1 MILTNKFKK
10 LTTSLIVMF
19 GVLLGGIGVSAVNIE
34 QQILPDYGTQGGN
47 NYPQVI
53 VSHEAGNPN
62 NVGTNAL
69 RNEVSYMS
77 RRWRETGG
85 NSENAHY
92 FVGEGGR
99 IIQLL
104 PDRRVGFHAGTWA
117 NYNGI
122 GIELA
127 RTNDKNQ
134 FKKDYASYVNLH
146 RMLAQKYGIPLTLDD
161 GSYRGIKSHLW
172 ISNNIWGDHG
182 DPYGYLSSMGI
193 SKNQFA
199 HDLRNGVSGSVT
211 PPTNNSG
218 NDSKPDN
225 SKPNNTSI
233 KKGNS
238 VTVIKAIQYD
248 NGKPFY
254 ASGTYKVLEVVG
266 SRAVIGR
273 NGVVTS
279 SIHTSNLKNVSNSK
293 PQNKPQVSNES
304 GWYAENAT
312 FNPWYA
318 INVRYSP
325 SVNGAYSGTLYP
337 NQAIK
342 YNAVKQSGGYVWIR
356 YESYGGTRY
365 MAVRPI
371 GGQAWG
377 SFY

>member
-1 MILTNKFKK
+1 MNKINKILAIMG
-10 LTTSLIVMF
+10 LILMTTLF
-19 GVLLGGIGVSAVNIE
+19 GFNAHAMNIE
-34 QQILPDYGTQGGN
+34 QQILPDYGTQGMN

-62 NVGTNAL
+62 NTGTNAL
-69 RNEVSYMS
+69 GNEVSFMS

-85 NSENAHY
+85 NTENAHY

-99 IIQLL
+99 VIQLL

-117 NYNGI
+117 NLNGI

-127 RTNDKNQ
+127 RTSDRNQ

-146 RMLAQKYGIPLTLDD
+146 RQLAQKYGIPLTLDD

-172 ISNNIWGDHG
+172 ISNNIWGDHA

-199 HDLRNGVSGSVT
+199 KDLRNGVNAPDVK
-211 PPTNNSG
+211 P
-218 NDSKPDN
+218 SKLEIN
-225 SKPNNTSI
+225 HEEKPSQTTI
-233 KKGNS
+233 KKGDRVEVKN
-238 VTVIKAIQYD
+238 AIQYGT
-248 NGKPFY
+248 NLPFY
-254 ASGTYKVLEVVG
+254 ASGVYDVIQVNGTRV
-266 SRAVIGR
+266 VIGKG
-273 NGVVTS
+273 NVVTTA
-279 SIHTSNLKNVSNSK
+279 IHSNNLKYTSNEAQVNK
-293 PQNKPQVSNES
+293 PKPQVSNDS

-318 INVRYSP
+318 INVRFSP
-325 SVNGAYSGTLYP
+325 SVNGAYSGTLQP
-337 NQAIK
+337 NQDIK

>member
-1 MILTNKFKK
+1 MNKIKK
-10 LTTSLIVMF
+10 VLASVGLVIMTMF
-19 GVLLGGIGVSAVNIE
+19 VGINTQAMNIE
-34 QQILPDYGTQGGN
+34 QQILPDYGTQGMN

-62 NVGTNAL
+62 NTGTNAL

-85 NSENAHY
+85 NTENAHY
-92 FVGEGGR
+92 FVGEGGK

-117 NYNGI
+117 NLNGI

-146 RMLAQKYGIPLTLDD
+146 RMLAQKYGIPLSLDD
-161 GSYRGIKSHLW
+161 GSYKGIKSHLW
-172 ISNNIWGDHG
+172 ISNNIWGDHA

-199 HDLRNGVSGSVT
+199 KDLRNGVNAPDVK
-211 PPTNNSG
+211 P
-218 NDSKPDN
+218 SKPQIN
-225 SKPNNTSI
+225 HEENATQTTI
-233 KKGNS
+233 KKGDR
-238 VTVIKAIQYD
+238 VEVKKAVQYGS
-248 NGKPFY
+248 NLPFY
-254 ASGTYKVLEVVG
+254 ANGVYDVIEVKGTRV
-266 SRAVIGR
+266 VIGKG
-273 NGVVTS
+273 NVVTTA
-279 SIHTSNLKNVSNSK
+279 IHSNNLKYASSK
-293 PQNKPQVSNES
+293 PQVSKPKPQVSNES

-318 INVRYSP
+318 INVRFSP
-325 SVNGAYSGTLYP
+325 SVNGVYSGTLQP
-337 NQAIK
+337 NQAIN

>member
-1 MILTNKFKK
+1 MNKIKKSLMTIGLILATMI
-10 LTTSLIVMF
+10 V
-19 GVLLGGIGVSAVNIE
+19 GVNTQAMNIE
-34 QQILPDYGTQGGN
+34 NRILPDYGTQGGN

-53 VSHEAGNPN
+53 ISHDAGNPN
-62 NVGTNAL
+62 NVGANAL
-69 RNEVSYMS
+69 DNEVSYMS

-92 FVGEGGR
+92 FVGGGGR
-99 IIQLL
+99 VIQLL
-104 PDRRVGFHAGTWA
+104 PERRIAFHAGTWA

-127 RTNDKNQ
+127 RTNNKNQ

-146 RMLAQKYGIPLTLDD
+146 RSIASRYGIPLTLDD
-161 GSYRGIKSHLW
+161 GDYRGIKSHLW
-172 ISNNIWGDHG
+172 VSNNIWGDHA

-193 SKNQFA
+193 SKSQFA
-199 HDLRNGVSGSVT
+199 KDLKYGVNAPDVK
-211 PPTNNSG
+211 P
-218 NDSKPDN
+218 SKPEIN
-225 SKPNNTSI
+225 HEEKPSQTTI
-233 KKGNS
+233 KRGDRVEVKN
-238 VTVIKAIQYD
+238 AIQYGT
-248 NGKPFY
+248 NLPFY
-254 ASGTYKVLEVVG
+254 ANGVYDVIQVNGTRV
-266 SRAVIGR
+266 VIGKG
-273 NGVVTS
+273 NVVTTA
-279 SIHTSNLKNVSNSK
+279 IHSNNLKYASSK
-293 PQNKPQVSNES
+293 PQVNKPTPPVSNDS

-312 FNPWYA
+312 FNPKYA

-325 SVNGAYSGTLYP
+325 SVNGTYSGTLQP
-337 NQAIK
+337 SQAIK